1 LRQQDGC
8 FTVHVNVG
16 RREPQADRSR
26 VNRLGLSA
34 RAFNKVLRVA
44 RTVADLDGDERVR
57 ASHIGEAIQG
67 RILDRN
73 ERR

>member
-1 LRQQDGC
+1 MGI
-8 FTVHVNVG
+8 G
-16 RREPQADRSR
+16 REPP
-26 VNRLGLSA
+26 VSA

-44 RTVADLDGDERVR
+44 RTVADLDGEELVR
-57 ASHIGEAIQG
+57 AGHVAEAIQG